1 MKTMTCIE
9 DLRQLASRKVPR
21 AFFDYAEAGSYAEET
36 LRANRADF
44 EQIKFSQRVLVDA
57 SNRDLSTTIAGEPAK
72 LPFALAPIG
81 LCGMQH
87 GDGEILACRAAHE
100 AGIPFCLSTMS
111 ICSIEDVAESVDK
124 PFWFQVYVMK
134 DRGFTRSLI
143 DRAIAAK
150 CSALVLTVDL
160 QVLGQRHC
168 DIRNGMTVPPELKL
182 KNLLDIMTKPAWAL
196 SVLRGKRKSFGNL
209 AGYVPDQ
216 GNINSL
222 SYWIANQ
229 FDPALTWKDVEWIKG
244 IWPGTLILKGI
255 FNVADARI
263 AAQTGAAAMVVSNHG
278 GRQLD
283 GACSAISVLP
293 HIADAVGSDIE
304 IMFDSGIRSGQDV
317 MRALALGAR
326 SCLIGRAY
334 VYGLGAGGR
343 KGVLRAIGILRR
355 ELDVTMALTGVNRVE
370 AIGRQVIADGKAYF

>member
-1 MKTMTCIE
+1 
-9 DLRQLASRKVPR
+9 
-21 AFFDYAEAGSYAEET
+21 
-36 LRANRADF
+36 
-44 EQIKFSQRVLVDA
+44 
-57 SNRDLSTTIAGEPAK
+57 
-72 LPFALAPIG
+72 
-81 LCGMQH
+81 
-87 GDGEILACRAAHE
+87 
-100 AGIPFCLSTMS
+100 
-111 ICSIEDVAESVDK
+111 
-124 PFWFQVYVMK
+124 
-134 DRGFTRSLI
+134 
-143 DRAIAAK
+143 
-150 CSALVLTVDL
+150 
-160 QVLGQRHC
+160 
-168 DIRNGMTVPPELKL
+168 MTVPPELKL

-196 SVLRGKRKSFGNL
+196 SVLHGKRKSFGNL

-255 FNVADARI
+255 FNVSDARI

-343 KGVLRAIGILRR
+343 KGVLRAIDILRR